1 MFSREWIS
9 RYWPAVRFLT
19 GLAVSTAIATA
30 YVVGVMLL
38 VSLVAS
44 SC

>member
-1 MFSREWIS
+1 MQRA
-9 RYWPAVRFLT
+9 WPTVRFLT
-19 GLAVSTAIATA
+19 GLMVTSACVTA
-30 YVVGVMLL
+30 YIVGVMLL

>member
-1 MFSREWIS
+1 MARA
-9 RYWPAVRFLT
+9 WPAVRFLT
-19 GLAVSTAIATA
+19 GLLVTAGMVTA
-30 YVVGVMLL
+30 YIVGVMLL

>member
-1 MFSREWIS
+1 MQRA
-9 RYWPAVRFLT
+9 WPPVRFLT
-19 GLAVSTAIATA
+19 GLVVTSACVTA
-30 YVVGVMLL
+30 YIVGVMLL

>member
-9 RYWPAVRFLT
+9 RAWPVVRFLT
-19 GLAVSTAIATA
+19 GLLVTAGIVTA
-30 YVVGVMLL
+30 YIVGVMLL

>member
-1 MFSREWIS
+1 MARA
-9 RYWPAVRFLT
+9 WPAVRFLT
-19 GLAVSTAIATA
+19 GLMVTSAIVTA
-30 YVVGVMLL
+30 YIVGVMLL